1 MNKVQSRK
9 YLKQRAVGWN
19 HDYIKSLV
27 NKQVEVVVYEHPNYF
42 ILEGELRIM
51 VDIHDNLFA
60 TGLLKQDEDGKDYV
74 QGFFLDS
81 VKSIKEKIV

>member
-1 MNKVQSRK
+1 
-9 YLKQRAVGWN
+9 
-19 HDYIKSLV
+19 
-27 NKQVEVVVYEHPNYF
+27 
-42 ILEGELRIM
+42 M

-81 VKSIKEKIV
+81 VKSIKEKGEINEKIS